1 MHQPTIIITHAPTS
15 LLKNPLNH
23 KQDIFYWGG
32 LKLPLN
38 VDLDPT
44 YNRPGALCGACLRNL
59 SLSLRSS
66 RCLPWNNSWP
76 TILIALL
83 FGSAIIGI
91 LLVVLMLVLNLT
103 VASGFISSIVLS
115 GDWL

>member
-1 MHQPTIIITHAPTS
+1 MT
-15 LLKNPLNH
+15 
-23 KQDIFYWGG
+23 FYWSG

-59 SLSLRSS
+59 SLSLGSS
-66 RCLPWNNSWP
+66 HYLPWSNSWP

-91 LLVVLMLVLNLT
+91 LLVVLMLVLIVI
-103 VASGFISSIVLS
+103 VASGFISSIILS
-115 GDWL
+115 EDWL